1 MGISTHVL
9 DTSLG
14 RPATAIPVYL
24 ERQSSSSEW
33 LTVATGETDAD
44 GRCKNLTAS
53 GGAVVAGVYRI
64 RLDTE
69 RYFQKLRIEGLYPE
83 VIVIFRVRD
92 ASAHYHIP
100 VLLSP
105 NGYTTYRGS

>member
-14 RPATAIPVYL
+14 RPASAIPVCL
-24 ERQSSSSEW
+24 ERQLSLAEW
-33 LTVATGETDAD
+33 RTVGAGETDAD
-44 GRCKNLTAS
+44 GRCKDLTPS
-53 GGAVVAGVYRI
+53 GGSVVPGVYRI